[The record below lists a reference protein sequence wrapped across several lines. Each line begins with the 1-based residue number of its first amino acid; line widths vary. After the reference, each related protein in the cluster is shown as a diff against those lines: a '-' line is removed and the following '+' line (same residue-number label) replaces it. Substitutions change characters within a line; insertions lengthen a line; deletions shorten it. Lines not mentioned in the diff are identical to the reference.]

1 MRESESFDAF
11 YARTVA
17 SVTSRMHA
25 LADGDPQADHAIRE
39 AYARAY
45 QQWFEV
51 SGFRDTEDWVLD
63 AAKEAFERR
72 RAQTG
77 LAPASAPAIDSGTWP
92 NMYREPRVPRQAPAV
107 EDPPADPDA
116 TMAGPG
122 SSRPGRRAGGVAASP

>member
-17 SVTSRMHA
+17 DVTNRMHA

-51 SGFRDTEDWVLD
+51 SGFRDAESWVLD
-63 AAKEAFERR
+63 AAKDAFERR
-72 RAQTG
+72 RAQAG
-77 LAPASAPAIDSGTWP
+77 LAPAPAPARDSGT
-92 NMYREPRVPRQAPAV
+92 
-107 EDPPADPDA
+107 
-116 TMAGPG
+116 
-122 SSRPGRRAGGVAASP
+122 